1 MNDDLLAKAPAFA
14 ELQLTESKTIANG
27 NRMLSLQKANEARK
41 EHGMEVL
48 NPKEKFERNQ
58 TRKTS
63 IDAKCFECNGEDYD
77 HGWKWSIGNC
87 VCKDCSLYPFRPY
100 QSFYGKPM
108 PKCK

>member
-1 MNDDLLAKAPAFA
+1 MNDDLLA
-14 ELQLTESKTIANG
+14 ESKTIAND
-27 NRMLSLQKANEARK
+27 NRRVSLQKANEARK

-100 QSFYGKPM
+100 QSFYGKPA